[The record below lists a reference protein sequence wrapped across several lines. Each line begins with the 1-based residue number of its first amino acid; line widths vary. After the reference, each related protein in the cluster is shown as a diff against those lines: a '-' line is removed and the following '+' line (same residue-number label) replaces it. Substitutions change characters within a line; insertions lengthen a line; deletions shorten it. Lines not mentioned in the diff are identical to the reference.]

1 VTRTEPR
8 RIPEVFARYRGL
20 VSAAANVLVIAV
32 AYTLAHL
39 LRFDLTI
46 PEILRRTFW
55 ITLPA
60 AIALQYAAF
69 YVFKLTRGWWRYVG
83 IADFLN
89 AIKAALCGS
98 GGLAAYIALFHRKS
112 FFPRSVFIIYPVL
125 VVGLS
130 IGMRLIVRIWRQGP
144 VTEDGPRKRLL
155 IIGAGDTGE
164 ALLREIRQSARLPYQ
179 VVAFLDDDPRK
190 RGAYINGVPV
200 LDEVAA
206 TDTVV
211 ARLEI
216 DEIVVATP
224 SASGSEMRAIIERCR
239 AAGKPFKVMPA
250 TWEVLDGGLSL
261 GAAREV
267 DINDLLRRPP
277 VELDLVGIRG
287 FLQGKRVLVTGA
299 AGSIG
304 SEICRQV
311 LRYHP
316 ASLICLDHD
325 ENALFY
331 LERSLAGVE
340 SQSAVRYRLGD
351 VTDPVFVDWLFATD
365 KPQVIYHAAAHKHVP
380 MIEGN
385 PVEGVRNNVFGTET
399 VATMA
404 GRHAAEAFVLI
415 STDKA
420 VNPTSVMGATKR
432 IAELLV
438 QALPFSTRYTAVRF
452 GNVLGSQGSVVPL
465 FKEQIAAGGP
475 VMVTHPDMRR
485 YFMTIPEAVELVI
498 QASAMGKGDEV
509 FMLDMGEP
517 VKIVDLAND
526 LITLSGL
533 RPGVDI
539 KIEFSGTRPGEKLYE
554 ELYTEGEEADATT
567 HPKILVAR
575 QGEQDVGGLEKLI
588 EQLRRA
594 IVDSDEPAVRR
605 LIPQLVPEYQKQP
618 RGSKV
623 IPISTARSRA

>member
-1 VTRTEPR
+1 MTSLEPR
-8 RIPEVFARYRGL
+8 KIPEVFTRYRGV
-20 VSAAANVLVIAV
+20 VSGVANVFVIAV
-32 AYTLAHL
+32 AYTVAHL

-46 PEILRRTFW
+46 PEGLQRTFL
-55 ITLPA
+55 ITFPA

-89 AIKAALCGS
+89 SIKAALAGS
-98 GGLAAYIALFHRKS
+98 ASLAAYVFLFHRKS

-130 IGMRLIVRIWRQGP
+130 IGVRLVVRIWRQGP
-144 VTEDGPRKRLL
+144 MTEPGPRKRLL

-164 ALLREIRQSARLPYQ
+164 ALLREIRQSPRLAYQ

-200 LDEVAA
+200 LDEIAA
-206 TDTVV
+206 TETVV
-211 ARLEI
+211 ARMEI
-216 DEIVVATP
+216 DEIIVATP
-224 SASGSEMRAIIERCR
+224 SASGAEMRAITERCR

-250 TWEVLDGGLSL
+250 TWEVLDGRVSL

-287 FLQGKRVLVTGA
+287 FLQGKRVIVTGA

-311 LRYHP
+311 LRFQP
-316 ASLICLDHD
+316 ASMICLDHD

-331 LERSLAGVE
+331 LERSLAGIDTQA
-340 SQSAVRYRLGD
+340 SVRYRLGD
-351 VTDPVFVDWLFATD
+351 VTDPVFMDSLFAAA

-399 VATMA
+399 VATIA
-404 GRHAAEAFVLI
+404 GRHEAEAFVLI

-475 VMVTHPDMRR
+475 VTVTHPDMRR

-498 QASAMGKGDEV
+498 QAAAMGQGDEV

-526 LITLSGL
+526 LIALSGL
-533 RPGVDI
+533 QPGVDI
-539 KIEFSGTRPGEKLYE
+539 EIEFSGVRPGEKLYE

-575 QGEQDVGGLEKLI
+575 QGQLDIARLEKLI
-588 EQLRRA
+588 EELRRA
-594 IVDSDEPAVRR
+594 VAQSDEPAVRR
-605 LIPQLVPEYQKQP
+605 LIPQIVPEYQKQP

-623 IPISTARSRA
+623 IPIATARGRG